1 MISDQEIKNS
11 KETIEKVNIDGYKK
25 IYNKYIEKQPKQN
38 KVNKIYKLS
47 FASAFII
54 LLIIGLLI
62 SIPNISNTQA
72 FHTYGDT
79 YSSSE
84 PSKPMREEED
94 ALKVKIVVEDKNY
107 KVDDI
112 IEVII
117 YIGCKH
123 NDVYKDDTI
132 YLNVE
137 SGDLE
142 IINDYPKQLNDF
154 TTDNYPVTSKFNTL
168 VYQKE
173 IKIQLKNFKKAEGK
187 LPVILITISAIEDM
201 KKISDEYEKP
211 TDNITNNIIKREC
224 ELKIYSSN
232 GYMWVGKIGYGYP
245 CEKGDLFLYEK
256 NIISG
261 EEVSKR
267 YYNSLYEKRIV
278 IYLSSYNNKEEYTFI
293 YQSKNYQMIIKIN
306 GRTQLV
312 DEDERLLKLYKDLM
326 KENGYFRHEWMLEDY
341 QVYAKNFIKYC
352 LDNNYIT
359 QEQYDIEYNN
369 IEQATNISSF
379 NIGTSE
385 SKRSKIAA
393 KYRKTIKNY

>member
-11 KETIEKVNIDGYKK
+11 KEIIEKVNIDGYKK

-47 FASAFII
+47 LASAFII

-123 NDVYKDDTI
+123 NDVYKDDTV

-173 IKIQLKNFKKAEGK
+173 IKIQL
-187 LPVILITISAIEDM
+187 
-201 KKISDEYEKP
+201 
-211 TDNITNNIIKREC
+211 
-224 ELKIYSSN
+224 
-232 GYMWVGKIGYGYP
+232 
-245 CEKGDLFLYEK
+245 
-256 NIISG
+256 
-261 EEVSKR
+261 
-267 YYNSLYEKRIV
+267 
-278 IYLSSYNNKEEYTFI
+278 
-293 YQSKNYQMIIKIN
+293 IN
-306 GRTQLV
+306 
-312 DEDERLLKLYKDLM
+312 
-326 KENGYFRHEWMLEDY
+326 
-341 QVYAKNFIKYC
+341 
-352 LDNNYIT
+352 
-359 QEQYDIEYNN
+359 
-369 IEQATNISSF
+369 
-379 NIGTSE
+379 
-385 SKRSKIAA
+385 
-393 KYRKTIKNY
+393 

>member
-25 IYNKYIEKQPKQN
+25 IYSKYIEQQPKQN

-154 TTDNYPVTSKFNTL
+154 TTDNYPVVLKNDKL
-168 VYQKE
+168 IYQNS
-173 IKIQLKNFKKAEGK
+173 IKIQLMNVKKIEGK
-187 LPVILITISAIEDM
+187 LLPITLTIYAIEDRLQTQ
-201 KKISDEYEKP
+201 DNYEKP
-211 TDNITNNIIKREC
+211 KDNIIKRQC

-245 CEKGDLFLYEK
+245 CDKGDLFLYEK

-278 IYLSSYNNKEEYTFI
+278 IYLSSYNNKEEYTFR

-306 GRTQLV
+306 TRTQLV
-312 DEDERLLKLYKDLM
+312 DEDEKLQKLYKDLM

-359 QEQYDIEYNN
+359 QEQYDIEYSN

-379 NIGTSE
+379 NVGTSE
-385 SKRSKIAA
+385 SKRSKIAE